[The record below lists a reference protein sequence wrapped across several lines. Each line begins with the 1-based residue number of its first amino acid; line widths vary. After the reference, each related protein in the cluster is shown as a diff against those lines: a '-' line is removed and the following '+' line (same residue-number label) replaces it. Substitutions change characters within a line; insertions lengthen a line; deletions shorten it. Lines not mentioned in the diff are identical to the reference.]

1 MKNRLIIP
9 LCILFALAIFF
20 CQGRIIVYGTVIGQN
35 GFVYQHDP
43 MVNPKAAA
51 DILEDPS
58 TVYGYRPNPESSRLG
73 VYADYDWTDTT
84 IVAEMRKEREEYHAS
99 FSELYSII
107 SQMRAEGR
115 TTEEIARAVSTRR
128 NELRLES
135 CKTEEELEKL
145 KQSNL
150 ATYGNEN
157 GGTPDYFYAKYGS
170 WETVIEKS
178 LSTNAGADACLGLY
192 DLYYDTYIFDC
203 THKWDTAYIIDR
215 YPNCLKEGT
224 ESIHCL
230 ECGQIKPDSER
241 SIPRTDHVFG
251 AWKVTKEATTTQTGE
266 RTRTCSNCKTSQSEP
281 IPRLTAVSSISIS
294 GISKKIA
301 AGKKIHLKVKVLP
314 ANAADKRVRWAS
326 SNNKIATVDQTGRVS
341 VKKNAGGKNVT
352 IFASAVDGTGIN
364 ASWKISIMKG
374 AVKKI
379 SIKGN
384 RNVKAGETT
393 NLKAVVKT
401 SGKKPVNKK
410 LKWSSYNSKWAKV
423 SNKGK
428 VTTYKEGKNKTV
440 TITAMATDGT
450 DKKKTVKIR
459 IK

>member
-1 MKNRLIIP
+1 MKKRLIIP

-150 ATYGNEN
+150 VT
-157 GGTPDYFYAKYGS
+157 AK
-170 WETVIEKS
+170 
-178 LSTNAGADACLGLY
+178 
-192 DLYYDTYIFDC
+192 
-203 THKWDTAYIIDR
+203 
-215 YPNCLKEGT
+215 
-224 ESIHCL
+224 
-230 ECGQIKPDSER
+230 Q
-241 SIPRTDHVFG
+241 
-251 AWKVTKEATTTQTGE
+251 
-266 RTRTCSNCKTSQSEP
+266 
-281 IPRLTAVSSISIS
+281 
-294 GISKKIA
+294 
-301 AGKKIHLKVKVLP
+301 
-314 ANAADKRVRWAS
+314 
-326 SNNKIATVDQTGRVS
+326 
-341 VKKNAGGKNVT
+341 
-352 IFASAVDGTGIN
+352 
-364 ASWKISIMKG
+364 
-374 AVKKI
+374 
-379 SIKGN
+379 
-384 RNVKAGETT
+384 
-393 NLKAVVKT
+393 
-401 SGKKPVNKK
+401 
-410 LKWSSYNSKWAKV
+410 AKV
-423 SNKGK
+423 NPFPG
-428 VTTYKEGKNKTV
+428 
-440 TITAMATDGT
+440 
-450 DKKKTVKIR
+450 
-459 IK
+459 